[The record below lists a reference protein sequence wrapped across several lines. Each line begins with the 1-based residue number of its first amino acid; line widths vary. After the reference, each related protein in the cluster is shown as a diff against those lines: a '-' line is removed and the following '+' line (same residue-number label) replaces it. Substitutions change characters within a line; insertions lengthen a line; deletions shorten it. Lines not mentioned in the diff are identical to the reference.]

1 MTRPPRSRPT
11 PRPVPRVHVKQLSA
25 PSINIGWSLERVE
38 EVFFSYLEN
47 KDVRCDKDVR
57 LGNWHD
63 GGWNVC
69 LSPPFVF
76 QQPCVVF
83 SFGIGYDWQFDDSV
97 ASNYGCQVLAF
108 DPSMKEQVIPHNT
121 MIQFRRIGLGAANGV
136 GKNGWKMKT
145 LRQHFL
151 DEGFLGVPIDYLKID
166 IEYMEWESLRQ
177 ALTDDSLK
185 LVKQL
190 GFEIHTPEMF
200 HNMKKGNET
209 LVRDPRTE
217 KLDFV
222 HMFETLH
229 QIEIMGFRKFNYR
242 KNPFGLYT
250 SAYTKKE
257 RSCCYELHY
266 INTDF
271 LQDNNTV
278 IHYNDSKLFHR

>member
-1 MTRPPRSRPT
+1 MPRLYLKRVVVVGVVVIFICLLIVGREYHRRSRPYYRGVPDVDPKLWKLLLHDETTQRPT

-108 DPSMKEQVIPHNT
+108 DP
-121 MIQFRRIGLGAANGV
+121 R
-136 GKNGWKMKT
+136 
-145 LRQHFL
+145 
-151 DEGFLGVPIDYLKID
+151 
-166 IEYMEWESLRQ
+166 
-177 ALTDDSLK
+177 
-185 LVKQL
+185 
-190 GFEIHTPEMF
+190 
-200 HNMKKGNET
+200 
-209 LVRDPRTE
+209 
-217 KLDFV
+217 
-222 HMFETLH
+222 
-229 QIEIMGFRKFNYR
+229 
-242 KNPFGLYT
+242 
-250 SAYTKKE
+250 
-257 RSCCYELHY
+257 
-266 INTDF
+266 
-271 LQDNNTV
+271 
-278 IHYNDSKLFHR
+278 